1 MQTSTVAEVIRQK
14 KLAKRPVVD
23 YREENGKAVIEIQ
36 LRTVKSTSKKTDYD
50 PEKLLAILRS
60 GRIDVGYVTNVTRD
74 IRRERNSSP
83 SIRRPRGKSK
93 KS

>member
-1 MQTSTVAEVIRQK
+1 MQASILSDVIRRK
-14 KLAKRPVVD
+14 NLADSPVLD
-23 YREENGKAVIEIQ
+23 YREENGKAVIEVQ
-36 LRTVKSTSKKTDYD
+36 LSMVKSSSKKMNYD
-50 PEKLLAILRS
+50 PEKLLAVLRS

>member
-1 MQTSTVAEVIRQK
+1 MQTFTAAEIIKQK
-14 KLAKRPVVD
+14 NLANKPVLD
-23 YREENGKAVIEIQ
+23 YREENGKALIEVQ
-36 LRTVKSTSKKTDYD
+36 LRMVKSSSKKMNYD